1 MIRADVITLLSE
13 TAHGVFE
20 SNTPTETTVFAEIQS
35 VRQKEFYLA
44 LNDGIQPEYVFVLT
58 DYADYDDQKLIRWN
72 DILWDVVRTYTP
84 VNGQT
89 IELTVKKH
97 EVNA

>member
-58 DYADYDDQKLIRWN
+58 DYADYNDQKLIRWN

>member
-1 MIRADVITLLSE
+1 MIRADIITLIKE
-13 TAHGVFE
+13 NAHGIFE
-20 SNTPTETTVFAEIQS
+20 ADNSTERDVFAEIQS

-44 LNDGIQPEYVFVLT
+44 LNDGIQPQYTFVLT
-58 DYADYDDQKLIRWN
+58 DYADYDDEKLCRYN
-72 DILWDVVRTYTP
+72 GVLYDIIRTYTP

>member
-44 LNDGIQPEYVFVLT
+44 LNDGIQPEYVFVPPLT
-58 DYADYDDQKLIRWN
+58 APFSVSAITLS
-72 DILWDVVRTYTP
+72 
-84 VNGQT
+84 
-89 IELTVKKH
+89 
-97 EVNA
+97 A

>member
-58 DYADYDDQKLIRWN
+58 DYADYNDQKLIRWN
-72 DILWDVVRTYTP
+72 DLLWDVVRTYTP

>member
-13 TAHGVFE
+13 EPHGVFDQ
-20 SNTPTETTVFAEIQS
+20 NTPQETDVFAEIRS

-44 LNDGIQPEYVFVLT
+44 LNEGIQPTYVFVLT
-58 DYADYDDQKLIRWN
+58 DYADYGDQKLIRYN
-72 DILWDVVRTYTP
+72 DELYDVVRTYTP
-84 VNGQT
+84 VDGQT
-89 IELTVKKH
+89 IEITVRKH

>member
-58 DYADYDDQKLIRWN
+58 DYADYNNQKLIRWN

>member
-20 SNTPTETTVFAEIQS
+20 SNDPEETTVFAEIQS
-35 VRQKEFYLA
+35 VRQKEFYMA

-58 DYADYDDQKLIRWN
+58 DYADYNNQKLIRWN

-89 IELTVKKH
+89 VELTVKKH

>member
-58 DYADYDDQKLIRWN
+58 DYADYNNQKLIRWN
-72 DILWDVVRTYTP
+72 DLLWDVVRTYTP

>member
-13 TAHGVFE
+13 VPQGVFDRM
-20 SNTPTETTVFAEIQS
+20 TPHEKTVFAEIRS

-44 LNDGIQPEYVFVLT
+44 MNEGIQPTYVFVLT
-58 DYADYDDQKLIRWN
+58 DYADYDDQKLIRYN
-72 DILWDVVRTYTP
+72 DELYDVVRTYTP
-84 VNGQT
+84 VDGQT
-89 IELTVKKH
+89 IEITVRKH

>member
-1 MIRADVITLLSE
+1 MIRADVITLLRE

-58 DYADYDDQKLIRWN
+58 DYADYNDQKLIRWN
-72 DILWDVVRTYTP
+72 GLLWDVVRTYTP

>member
-13 TAHGVFE
+13 AAHGVFE

-58 DYADYDDQKLIRWN
+58 DYADYNDQKLIRWN
-72 DILWDVVRTYTP
+72 GLLWDVVRTYTP

>member
-13 TAHGVFE
+13 EPHGVFDQ
-20 SNTPTETTVFAEIQS
+20 NTPQETDVFAEIRS

-44 LNDGIQPEYVFVLT
+44 MNEGIQPTYVFVLT
-58 DYADYDDQKLIRWN
+58 DYADYDDQKLIRYN
-72 DILWDVVRTYTP
+72 DELYDVVRTYTP
-84 VNGQT
+84 VDGQT
-89 IELTVKKH
+89 IEITVRKH

>member
-1 MIRADVITLLSE
+1 MIRADVITLLKES
-13 TAHGVFE
+13 AHGIFE
-20 SNTPTETTVFAEIQS
+20 ANTPTERTVFAEIQS

-44 LNDGIQPEYVFVLT
+44 MNDGIQPQYTFVLT
-58 DYADYDDQKLIRWN
+58 DYADYEGEKLCIYN
-72 DILWDVVRTYTP
+72 DVLYDVIRTYTP

>member
-58 DYADYDDQKLIRWN
+58 DYADYGDQKLIRWN

>member
-13 TAHGVFE
+13 EPHGVFAQ
-20 SNTPTETTVFAEIQS
+20 NTPQETNVFAEIRS

-44 LNDGIQPEYVFVLT
+44 LNEGIQPTYVFVLT
-58 DYADYDDQKLIRWN
+58 DYADYGDQKLIRYN
-72 DILWDVVRTYTP
+72 SQLYDVVRTYTP
-84 VNGQT
+84 VDGQT
-89 IELTVKKH
+89 IEITVRKH

>member
-13 TAHGVFE
+13 EPHGVFGQ
-20 SNTPTETTVFAEIQS
+20 NTPQETNVFAEIRS

-44 LNDGIQPEYVFVLT
+44 LNEGIQPTYVFVLT
-58 DYADYDDQKLIRWN
+58 DYADYGDQKLIRYN
-72 DILWDVVRTYTP
+72 SELYDVVRTYTP
-84 VNGQT
+84 VDGQT

>member
-13 TAHGVFE
+13 EPHGVFDQ
-20 SNTPTETTVFAEIQS
+20 NTPQETDVFAEIRS

-44 LNDGIQPEYVFVLT
+44 LNEGIQPTYVFVLT
-58 DYADYDDQKLIRWN
+58 DYADYDDQKLIRYN
-72 DILWDVVRTYTP
+72 DELYDVVRTYTP
-84 VNGQT
+84 VDGQT
-89 IELTVKKH
+89 IEITVRKH

>member
-58 DYADYDDQKLIRWN
+58 DYADYNDQKLIRWN
-72 DILWDVVRTYTP
+72 GLLWDVVRTYTP